1 MAHASTLAAAI
12 PTTRSG
18 AWCTSC
24 WPTATDID
32 LVVAKWKWEADVI
45 ERSEPV
51 SISGVQVRVPRTR
64 DLILL
69 KLAAGGYAD
78 LQDAAA
84 LLAVGDADT
93 VIPDVEA
100 HIRDVRPDVRAL

>member
-1 MAHASTLAAAI
+1 M
-12 PTTRSG
+12 
-18 AWCTSC
+18 
-24 WPTATDID
+24 TATTARKLNTPTRKGSVTIRER
-32 LVVAKWKWEADVI
+32 LAKWKWEADVI